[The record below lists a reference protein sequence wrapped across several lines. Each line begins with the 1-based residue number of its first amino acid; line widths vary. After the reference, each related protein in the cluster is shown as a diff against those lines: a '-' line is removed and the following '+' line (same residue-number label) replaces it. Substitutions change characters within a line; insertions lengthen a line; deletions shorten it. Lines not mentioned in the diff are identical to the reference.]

1 MRDLDAGRVWAVE
14 KGVRV
19 QISDFDGDD
28 DGDGEGEVKSYRA
41 KRSTLVFTFG
51 FLGFLTVLTVFGV
64 FYAEP
69 QLFFAAFLLV
79 LAWRWNQLL
88 KTPVEV
94 RTRDDGVIEF
104 RGVIGR
110 RELRVDEIKSVMRVG
125 RGYWIEHGDGSTNL
139 YGNMEGIEDF
149 LAELR
154 AMNPALEVKRYTPWG
169 QKS

>member
-1 MRDLDAGRVWAVE
+1 M
-14 KGVRV
+14 KT
-19 QISDFDGDD
+19 
-28 DGDGEGEVKSYRA
+28 YRA

-51 FLGFLTVLTVFGV
+51 FLGLLTVLTVFGV

-69 QLFFAAFLLV
+69 RLFFVAFLLV

-88 KTPVEV
+88 KTPVEA
-94 RTRDDGVIEF
+94 RIGDDGVIEF

-110 RELRVDEIKSVMRVG
+110 TELRVGQIKRILRVG
-125 RGYWIEHGDGSTNL
+125 RGYWLEHGNGSLNL

-149 LAELR
+149 LAQLQ
-154 AMNPALEVKRYTPWG
+154 AMDPALEVKRYTPWG

>member
-1 MRDLDAGRVWAVE
+1 M
-14 KGVRV
+14 KC
-19 QISDFDGDD
+19 
-28 DGDGEGEVKSYRA
+28 YRA

-51 FLGFLTVLTVFGV
+51 FLGVLTVLTVFGV

-88 KTPVEV
+88 KSPVEV
-94 RTRDDGVIEF
+94 RIRDDGALEF
-104 RGVIGR
+104 RGIIGR
-110 RELRVDEIKSVMRVG
+110 TELSVDQIKRVMRVG
-125 RGYWIEHGDGSTNL
+125 RGYWLEHNDGSLNL

-149 LAELR
+149 LAHLR
-154 AMNPALEVKRYTPWG
+154 AADPALEVKPFTWG

>member
-1 MRDLDAGRVWAVE
+1 M
-14 KGVRV
+14 KT
-19 QISDFDGDD
+19 
-28 DGDGEGEVKSYRA
+28 YRA
-41 KRSTLVFTFG
+41 KRSTLVLTFG
-51 FLGFLTVLTVFGV
+51 FLAFLTVLTVFGV

-69 QLFFAAFLLV
+69 QLFFVAFLLV

-94 RTRDDGVIEF
+94 RERDDDVIEF

-110 RELRVDEIKSVMRVG
+110 KELRVESMKRVMRVG
-125 RGYWIEHGDGSTNL
+125 RGYWLEHSEGSLNL

-149 LAELR
+149 LAHLR
-154 AMNPALEVKRYTPWG
+154 EQNPALEVKRYVPWG